1 MHILLRVTSWTGR
14 RWRCRK
20 RRHSGLGA
28 GERGG
33 IQAPCGTGGFGQS
46 PMGGREQRVGAGI
59 EGVLVPGWEDEGVLA
74 GLLLFSEQN
83 MWPLKV
89 VRGM

>member
-1 MHILLRVTSWTGR
+1 MHILPRVPSRTGR

-20 RRHSGLGA
+20 RRHPGLGA

-46 PMGGREQRVGAGI
+46 PMGGREERVGAGI
-59 EGVLVPGWEDEGVLA
+59 EGVLVPRWEDEGVLA
-74 GLLLFSEQN
+74 DCCYFLSKACGH
-83 MWPLKV
+83 
-89 VRGM
+89 